1 MEGRTT
7 LMWEGRRA
15 ALRLP
20 ELLPAR
26 TEHGM
31 GRSSL
36 FSTKCFAV
44 FWFQIPGKSCA
55 CRRPTRREKATARLG
70 EILSLCSWASCS
82 PAMGQAPQGQ
92 RLGFFIC
99 FCVPGMTECN

>member
-26 TEHGM
+26 TAHGM
-31 GRSSL
+31 GPSSL

-55 CRRPTRREKATARLG
+55 CRRPTRRVRPQPGWGKFSLSAPGPHAHQQWARHPKDRGLV
-70 EILSLCSWASCS
+70 SLYASVF
-82 PAMGQAPQGQ
+82 
-92 RLGFFIC
+92 L
-99 FCVPGMTECN
+99 E